1 MSSGSII
8 LCTKL
13 EDYDEDFLLV
23 LPYNSWMV
31 MSSGSI
37 ILCTKLEDYDED
49 FLLVL
54 LYNSWM
60 VMSSGF
66 IILCTKLEDYDEDFF
81 CTSVQLM
88 DGNEQW
94 LYYFFILI
102 YKTVALFFCT
112 SVLVDG
118 DWLYYFMYKT

>member
-1 MSSGSII
+1 MVMSSGSII

-31 MSSGSI
+31 ISSGSI
-37 ILCTKLEDYDED
+37 ILCTKLDDYDED

-60 VMSSGF
+60 VMSSGS
-66 IILCTKLEDYDEDFF
+66 IIFYAY
-81 CTSVQLM
+81 VQNLRIVM
-88 DGNEQW
+88 GI
-94 LYYFFILI
+94 F
-102 YKTVALFFCT
+102 
-112 SVLVDG
+112 
-118 DWLYYFMYKT
+118 